1 MMHGKYLQYVLC
13 GAKCV
18 YCFMSRLYIMF
29 LGRNL
34 SGKSRIVSL
43 AWFPTLKYTGAPA
56 AARINQSMLLLML
69 PYHLGKLM
77 VKIFDHEGEIL
88 NTLSKH

>member
-1 MMHGKYLQYVLC
+1 
-13 GAKCV
+13 
-18 YCFMSRLYIMF
+18 MF

-34 SGKSRIVSL
+34 SGKSRDCFISLVSNFEIYRC
-43 AWFPTLKYTGAPA
+43 ASRCY
-56 AARINQSMLLLML
+56 RINQSMLLLML